1 VAAILERLAVMRAA
15 SAADVAV
22 KVKGMA
28 WALGVK
34 PREAAGEV
42 ASYDRIA
49 GPIMASV
56 IADAARLV

>member
-1 VAAILERLAVMRAA
+1 MRAA